1 MTKRKKGLQWL
12 ARVQANSFQFTVGN
26 FDEEIDAAY
35 AYDAGAYALHGRSVL
50 PTFAQATLF
59 LDSLTSWPSTY
70 SECMSHCAVLGHWCK
85 KQTEAVLL

>member
-59 LDSLTSWPSTY
+59 LESLALAKAHRVNACHT
-70 SECMSHCAVLGHWCK
+70 L
-85 KQTEAVLL
+85 QR